1 MQEIPKL
8 ESVMDP
14 KVTELSSK
22 DQNDSSVNSVGKTE
36 EPNNDKSLTDDL
48 SRKTTRQET
57 KESRSSSSS
66 ISQLPEQQTV
76 DYMQTSSEES
86 STEQNSSNSSTEQ
99 PEDGSRKRGKKRVT
113 NNPNPGRGNEFKRI
127 SKRVKVKWNERE
139 LHALEEGIRQ
149 YGKSWTNIKKK
160 YGSEGQVLERR
171 TQTQLKDK
179 ARSEFVRRLRDG
191 VELGDFEI
199 MDSI

>member
-1 MQEIPKL
+1 
-8 ESVMDP
+8 MDP

-22 DQNDSSVNSVGKTE
+22 DQNDLSVNSVGKTE

-76 DYMQTSSEES
+76 DYMQTSSEE
-86 STEQNSSNSSTEQ
+86 SSTEQ

>member
-1 MQEIPKL
+1 
-8 ESVMDP
+8 MDP

-36 EPNNDKSLTDDL
+36 EPNNDKSLTYDL

-57 KESRSSSSS
+57 KESHSSSSS

-86 STEQNSSNSSTEQ
+86 STEQNSSNSSIEQ
-99 PEDGSRKRGKKRVT
+99 TEDGSRKRGKKRVT

-127 SKRVKVKWNERE
+127 TKRVKVKWNERE